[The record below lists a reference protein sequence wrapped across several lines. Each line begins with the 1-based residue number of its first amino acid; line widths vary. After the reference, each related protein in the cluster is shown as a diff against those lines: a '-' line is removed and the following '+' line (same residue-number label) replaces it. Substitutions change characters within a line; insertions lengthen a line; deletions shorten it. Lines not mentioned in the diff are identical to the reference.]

1 VVGILLDVFLEFVG
15 VNVLN
20 ITLVFFMGIAPVSC
34 VYRVCRSDRCKGER
48 RKTGQFPE
56 FTVLLIA
63 LSPFV
68 FLLKS
73 FVTLLKTGKTWGFS
87 QGNDQNQIMK
97 ATDSWES
104 QVHENSIYSSVRPRP
119 DGWEG
124 LF

>member
-20 ITLVFFMGIAPVSC
+20 ITLVFQLAAFTEFAAVIAAKANAEKPAS
-34 VYRVCRSDRCKGER
+34 
-48 RKTGQFPE
+48 FLNLL
-56 FTVLLIA
+56 VLLIA